1 MSELG
6 LDPVLILTN
15 TMRSSTAEL
24 AAFDRL
30 NDPDAP
36 HRVILLVN
44 KGTEG
49 WNCPSLFACA
59 LVRKLTS
66 SRNFVLQAATRCLR
80 QVLGNNVGAS
90 VYLSDDNRKALDA
103 QLQETYGTE
112 VSLKNL
118 AEVKREKSTVLLT
131 LRKPAVPPLILRVP
145 VSVVTRKAAQQGL
158 LLGPSLVRPTIQP
171 DTIERLDYRLAEGDG
186 VKSLLIA
193 DGALVAIGTTADL
206 LDLYTAAAELASVYR
221 LDALPLYKQLKELYQ
236 EGEAPRVHVWGPGDD
251 SLAAQL
257 ERSCCDYERT
267 TEIVEMTLA
276 LVKAEGWRAP
286 DGTYTAAAVV
296 PKEDLLVQLRASSE
310 NPRDFGYHYAP
321 YKFASEPER
330 DFFVNLLNLLQ
341 TSPASER
348 VEDVYFT
355 GGTVDEKKTD
365 FFVEYTDTSGKH
377 HRYVPDFIIRKRPG
391 GDSAPGT
398 GPSLIVEIKSS
409 QQRETIAAQIAAGD
423 MAAATTDEARKALA
437 TLHWV
442 DLNRDPAGE
451 ELRYELIFDNEAPL
465 LTERVRHFIEE
476 QGR

>member
-1 MSELG
+1 M
-6 LDPVLILTN
+6 
-15 TMRSSTAEL
+15 
-24 AAFDRL
+24 
-30 NDPDAP
+30 
-36 HRVILLVN
+36 ILLVN

-80 QVLGNNVGAS
+80 QVPGNNVGAS

-103 QLQETYGTE
+103 QLQETYGQET
-112 VSLKNL
+112 SLTALTGQK
-118 AEVKREKSTVLLT
+118 AKSPTVLLK
-131 LRKPAVPPLILRVP
+131 LRKCNVPPLILRVP
-145 VSVVTRKAAQQGL
+145 VSVVTRKTAQQGL
-158 LLGPSLVRPTIQP
+158 LLGPPLVRPKIQL
-171 DTIERLDYRLAEGDG
+171 DTIERRDYRLTEASDG
-186 VKSLLIA
+186 KSLLA
-193 DGALVAIGTTADL
+193 TDGAAAWVGTTDDL
-206 LDLYTAAAELASVYR
+206 LDLYTAAAELAAVYR
-221 LDALPLYKQLKELYQ
+221 LDALPLYTALKELYP

-276 LVKAEGWRAP
+276 LVKAAGWRAL
-286 DGTYTAAAVV
+286 DGSYTAPALV
-296 PKEDLLVQLRASSE
+296 PKEELLVQLRASSE

-330 DFFVNLLNLLQ
+330 DFFLDVLNLLQ
-341 TSPASER
+341 TSPASEHM
-348 VEDVYFT
+348 EDVYFT
-355 GGTVDEKKTD
+355 GGTIDEKKTD

-377 HRYVPDFIIRKRPG
+377 HRYVPDFIIRKRPS
-391 GDSAPGT
+391 GDGAPGT

-409 QQRETIAAQIAAGD
+409 QQRETIAAQVAAGE
-423 MAAATTDEARKALA
+423 MATATTDEARKALA

-442 DLNRDPAGE
+442 DLNRGSTGE
-451 ELRYELIFDNEAPL
+451 ELRCELIFDNEAPL

-476 QGR
+476 GTR